1 MRGLHNMANGVET
14 CAIRFLDNNLLL
26 DTTNVSYTSDVDYD
40 GKNISD
46 VLDPHSFGVYRLTKN
61 GSEDGYVVDITLSAP
76 LEPTSFAMIPNDVNA
91 FYLTS
96 ESEVKIQASN
106 FGFDMIE
113 KEFTGRHSRF
123 GVFANLTEAD
133 SQNNFKYWRIF
144 ITEGNRDVSE
154 NNETLDI
161 KYFYFGDGVQLTER
175 NIAGGISVG
184 LSDLSEVFKAESG
197 REYYNQK
204 DKKMT
209 VGGLRFQYM
218 NDTDRANFQKFY
230 YENGI
235 TNNFLAMID
244 PDGVL
249 EAEPCELMRVMKFD
263 KLPAQTHRIRDLFEN
278 TFSLTEAL

>member
-1 MRGLHNMANGVET
+1 MANGVQT
-14 CAIRFLDNNLLL
+14 CAIRFLENNLLL

-40 GKNISD
+40 GKDISD
-46 VLDPHSFGVYRLTKN
+46 VLDPHNFGVYRLTKN
-61 GSEDGYVVDITLSAP
+61 ATEDGYLIDVTLSAP
-76 LEPTSFAMIPNDVNA
+76 LEVTSFAMVANDVNG
-91 FYLTS
+91 FYLTN

-113 KEFTGRHSRF
+113 KEIIGRHSRF
-123 GVFANLTEAD
+123 GVFANLSEVGE
-133 SQNNFKYWRIF
+133 QNAFKYWRIL

-161 KYFYFGDGVQLTER
+161 KYCFFGDGVELTER

-184 LSDLSEVFKAESG
+184 VDDLSQVFKAESG

-204 DKKMT
+204 DKQMKI
-209 VGGLRFQYM
+209 GGLRFQYM

-230 YENGI
+230 YEFGT
-235 TNNFLAMID
+235 TNNFLTMVD
-244 PDGVL
+244 PDGKF

-263 KLPAQTHRIRDLFEN
+263 KLPTQTHRIRDLFEN